1 MSRRVP
7 SGLGPRESG
16 LARYNLDMA
25 VEILM
30 PELGESVHE
39 GTVSRWLKKVGDFV
53 KEDEPVVEIMTDKV
67 NTELPSPAS
76 GILVKILINEGE
88 PVEVFHAMGVI
99 DDEGD
104 GSAATSGDTAHE
116 TTVAVVKGDKLEAV
130 TPQGGTTSDVTA
142 PAAQAAPAPKRE
154 PSERRW
160 YSPVVRSMAKAH
172 NVSEDQLDGIAGSGE
187 HGRVTKRDL
196 EAYLGGKGVT
206 PTMQAPTPKAAPAE
220 KPKLEEKP
228 APATV
233 AGPDQEVVTLTGLR
247 KMIADHMVK
256 SSQVPTVTTVTEV
269 DVTNM
274 VKFRTQNK
282 DTFAEQF
289 GVKLTYT
296 PFFIKA
302 ICDAVAEYPLINAA
316 FMPDGKVV
324 MNKVVHM
331 GVAVSL
337 GPKGDQGLIVPVIKD
352 CSKKGLIEI
361 AKELESIAAKAR
373 SNSLAV
379 DDVQGGTITLTN
391 PGSYGAILG
400 TPMINAPQAA
410 ILGTYTIKKQPMI
423 IDDMIAVRSVMNL
436 VLTYDHRIIDGGV
449 AGRFLLSLKQK
460 LEAFDFFK

>member
-1 MSRRVP
+1 
-7 SGLGPRESG
+7 
-16 LARYNLDMA
+16 MA

-104 GSAATSGDTAHE
+104 GSAVASAEAAHD
-116 TTVAVVKGDKLEAV
+116 TTVAVVKGDTIEAI
-130 TPQGGTTSDVTA
+130 PPKAEAAPEA
-142 PAAQAAPAPKRE
+142 PARKRE
-154 PSERRW
+154 PGERRW

-172 NVSEDQLDGIAGSGE
+172 NVSDDQLDGIAGSGE
-187 HGRVTKRDL
+187 QGRVTKRDL
-196 EAYLGGKGVT
+196 EAYLSGKGVT
-206 PTMQAPTPKAAPAE
+206 PIIQAPTPKAAPAE

-228 APATV
+228 APPTV
-233 AGPDQEVVTLTGLR
+233 AGPDQEVVTLAGLR

-302 ICDAVAEYPLINAA
+302 ICDAVAEFPLLNAA
-316 FMPDGKVV
+316 FMPDGKLV

-423 IDDMIAVRSVMNL
+423 IDDMIAIRSVMNL